1 MSPLLYAS
9 SMAATLLDLV
19 VFWRV
24 AEDEDEVVLDFFSM
38 DLNEVVV
45 VLDFFCT
52 VWMVFFLLT

>member
-1 MSPLLYAS
+1 MDVL
-9 SMAATLLDLV
+9 T
-19 VFWRV
+19 VFWR
-24 AEDEDEVVLDFFSM
+24 AADEEVEEVVLDLFSI

>member
-24 AEDEDEVVLDFFSM
+24 AEDEDEVVLDLFSM